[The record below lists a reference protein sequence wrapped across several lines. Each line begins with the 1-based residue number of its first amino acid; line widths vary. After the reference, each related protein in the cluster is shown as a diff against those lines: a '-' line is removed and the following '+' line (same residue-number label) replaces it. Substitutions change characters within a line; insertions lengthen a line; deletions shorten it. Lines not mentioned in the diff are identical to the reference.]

1 MPWVLWFAM
10 VVYNWLARILTW
22 YHIMEYSQT
31 ISSARVSMIISE
43 LADSFVLGADVGVS
57 MRSNGVDLEVVPV
70 AVAV

>member
-1 MPWVLWFAM
+1 
-10 VVYNWLARILTW
+10 
-22 YHIMEYSQT
+22 
-31 ISSARVSMIISE
+31 MIISE